1 MKPVAL
7 TVAAFALWPLAAAGQ
22 TGNVHY
28 RSWRWMEEPAAGRS
42 AGLAGASTALFDDS
56 VAAEANPAALTTL
69 SRNELTGSLLHRGS
83 GRSALGDTLAA
94 HTGLGFG
101 ALAGRLSP
109 RWAIGAFASEPQ
121 AVRIELSGSPL
132 SDGTRDVGNL
142 SGVVVQRGVS
152 VAFRVNPR
160 VHVGARISAN
170 HLDLAGEYLRAAES
184 GEPRLHVQTEGDST
198 RVATRL
204 GLLLELTRR
213 LRLGLTRESG
223 ARWPV
228 QRTASSPV
236 LGETLDA
243 GSREEVRQPSVVS
256 GGLSY
261 RASPKLLLSGQLD
274 YVRYGDWTP
283 AQVVRAGGYAQTRF
297 EVFAWE
303 SRLGVEVSLPLS
315 AVSVQL
321 RAGLHSVGS
330 GALRA
335 LSRNGDAALVAPPQ
349 PTPTTAPAPLPT
361 PAPGAPPV
369 QPPTATE
376 QERREQERLAL
387 FSQVT
392 ALREP
397 PPAVRRESPL
407 MALGASVVTTK
418 GLRFDVA
425 ARLRGER
432 SAVLFGTTLRF

>member
-1 MKPVAL
+1 VRASSVLRVAVI
-7 TVAAFALWPLAAAGQ
+7 TLWPLAAAAQ
-22 TGNVHY
+22 TGDVHY
-28 RSWRWMEEPAAGRS
+28 RSWRWMQEPAAGRS
-42 AGLAGASTALFDDS
+42 AGLAGAATALFDDS

-69 SRNELTGSLLHRGS
+69 SKNELTGSLLHRGS
-83 GRSALGDTLAA
+83 GRSALGDTLGA

-121 AVRIELSGSPL
+121 AVRIDLSGSPL
-132 SDGTRDVGNL
+132 PDGTRDEGNL
-142 SGVVVQRGVS
+142 EGVVVQRGVS

-160 VHVGARISAN
+160 LHLGARVSAN
-170 HLDLAGEYLRAAES
+170 HLDLAGEYLRAAEG
-184 GEPRLHVQTEGDST
+184 GEPRLHVQTTGDST
-198 RVATRL
+198 QVATRL
-204 GLLLELTRR
+204 GVLLELTRR

-236 LGETLDA
+236 LGETLDS
-243 GSREEVRQPSVVS
+243 GSREEVRQPSVIS

-261 RASPKLLLSGQLD
+261 RASPKLLVTGQLD
-274 YVRYGDWTP
+274 YVRYGEWTP
-283 AQVVRAGGYAQTRF
+283 GEVLRAGGYAQTRF

-303 SRLGVEVSLPLS
+303 SRLGVEVSLPLP

-321 RAGLHSVGS
+321 RAGLHNVGS
-330 GALRA
+330 GALRE
-335 LSRNGDAALVAPPQ
+335 LSGSADAALSAPRPQ
-349 PTPTTAPAPLPT
+349 PTPVAT

-369 QPPTATE
+369 QAPAPTE
-376 QERREQERLAL
+376 QELRQQERLAL
-387 FSQVT
+387 FNQVT

-397 PPAVRRESPL
+397 PPAVRPESPL
-407 MALGASVVTTK
+407 LALGASVVTTR

-432 SAVLFGTTLRF
+432 PALLFGTTLRF